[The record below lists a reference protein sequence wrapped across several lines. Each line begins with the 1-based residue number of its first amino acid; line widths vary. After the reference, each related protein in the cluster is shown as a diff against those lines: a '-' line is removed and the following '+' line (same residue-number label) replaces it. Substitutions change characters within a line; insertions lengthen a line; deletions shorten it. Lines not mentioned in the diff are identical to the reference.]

1 VLPSVPNEVRQLAG
15 PDRLRALRS
24 EDEQDRVR
32 DVALAG
38 AVRTRDRREA
48 LEEGDRDLSPERLEV
63 LHLDFF
69 QKQGT
74 HLGGGRS
81 ALGESTTT
89 HPIYISLASDEGQT
103 RTRNTV
109 MAIKE

>member
-1 VLPSVPNEVRQLAG
+1 VRVVEEEAYLTRVGASLVLPAVPDQIRQFSG

-24 EDEQDRVR
+24 EDEQDRIR

-38 AVRTRDRREA
+38 AVRTCDRREP

-69 QKQGT
+69 QKQGS
-74 HLGGGRS
+74 HLGGGMS
-81 ALGESTTT
+81 VLGESYVSHT
-89 HPIYISLASDEGQT
+89 ILISL
-103 RTRNTV
+103 
-109 MAIKE
+109 